1 VEGPALLDE
10 GETMI
15 YVTRRAEFSAS
26 HYYHNPD
33 LSPEENQRV
42 FGKCNNPLGHGHNYT
57 VEVTVGGT
65 IDPTTGMVLDLKEL
79 KMLLER
85 EVIELMDHKFLNRE
99 VAAFASRNPT
109 TENIAITIWR
119 LLAPKL
125 TQGKLHRI
133 RVYETPDLFVDYFGD

>member
-1 VEGPALLDE
+1 
-10 GETMI
+10 MI

-33 LSPEENQRV
+33 FSPEENRRI

-57 VEVTVGGT
+57 VEVTVGGP

-79 KMLLER
+79 KALLEH
-85 EVIELMDHKFLNRE
+85 EVIQAWDHKFLNKE
-99 VAAFASRNPT
+99 VPVFASKNPT
-109 TENIAITIWR
+109 TENLAVEIWN

-125 TQGKLHRI
+125 ALGELHRI
-133 RVYETPDLFVDYFGD
+133 RVYETPDLFADYYGE